1 MAKILYKGFSTVN
14 RNKKFRVTDVELC
27 KQDLIN
33 HFAVHKGEKLMQPNF
48 GSIIWSLLFEPLDDR
63 LNQLIID
70 DVRRIVGYDP
80 RLGLKNINI
89 TGQEHGIQVEIDLIF
104 IPTDQ
109 AASLSLQFDANSNK
123 LTLGGTY

>member
-27 KQDLIN
+27 KQDLLN
-33 HFAVHKGEKLMQPNF
+33 HFSVRKGEKLMQPNF
-48 GSIIWSLLFEPLDDR
+48 GSVIWNLLFEPLTEQ
-63 LNQLIID
+63 LQQLIID

-89 TGQEHGIQVEIDLIF
+89 NSQDYGIQIEVDLVYM
-104 IPTDQ
+104 PTNQ
-109 AASLSLQFDANSNK
+109 ATNLSLQFDSNSMT
-123 LTLGGTY
+123 LTTGGPY

>member
-27 KQDLIN
+27 KQDLLN
-33 HFAVHKGEKLMQPNF
+33 HFSVRKGEKLMQPNF
-48 GSIIWSLLFEPLDDR
+48 GSVIWSLLFEPMDDR

-80 RLGLKNINI
+80 RLGVKNINI
-89 TGQEHGIQVEIDLIF
+89 TGQEHGIQIEIDLLF

-109 AASLSLQFDANSNK
+109 STSLSLQFDANSSK